1 MFNLI
6 PMCWEFIEVSGL
18 WMASFLGFLPGLQ
31 VSSYLYAPSRAS
43 VGIGRRKGK
52 WLISVS
58 KLASFPGVIRGDYF
72 PSALHE
78 ASINFIVRK

>member
-1 MFNLI
+1 M
-6 PMCWEFIEVSGL
+6 
-18 WMASFLGFLPGLQ
+18 
-31 VSSYLYAPSRAS
+31 SSYLYASSMTS
-43 VGIGRRKGK
+43 VGFGQRKGK

-58 KLASFPGVIRGDYF
+58 KLASLPEVIRDDYF